1 MTPRP
6 TLALSLCLAAACS
19 GGYSAAGSPG
29 AAPAPTSP
37 QAPTTP
43 PPVTPAP
50 REGLRLTPGLT
61 RYAVRQNVHIE
72 QDYTG
77 LPPTIDL
84 RYTLYLTAL
93 IGTPADSVGWPTTFT
108 VDSVV
113 VDSGSQLPPQ
123 IDLGAARGF
132 RISGQLTPTGEFQD
146 SAPSDSAAAANLGN
160 LLPRFRSF
168 FPHLPETGVQPG
180 DHWTDSTS
188 ATDVSGGTTITT
200 RSVNVRTATNWEN
213 RGTSRVLRIESGATY
228 TFNGSGEQSG
238 APFTLDGSGQATGL
252 QFLASDGRY
261 VGGEAR
267 DSATLTIDLPVQG
280 ITIPRRQLARTT
292 ISVLPQ

>member
-1 MTPRP
+1 MTRRP
-6 TLALSLCLAAACS
+6 MLALSLCLAAAC
-19 GGYSAAGSPG
+19 GGYSNAGAPG
-29 AAPAPTSP
+29 AAPSP
-37 QAPTTP
+37 SPTP
-43 PPVTPAP
+43 PPATPAPVAPTP
-50 REGLRLTPGLT
+50 REGLHLTPGAT

-72 QDYTG
+72 QDFTG

-93 IGTPADSVGWPTTFT
+93 IGAPADSVGWPTTFT

-123 IDLGAARGF
+123 IDLSAARGF
-132 RISGQLTPTGEFQD
+132 RISGQLTATGEFRD
-146 SAPSDSAAAANLGN
+146 SAPSDSVAAANLGN

-168 FPHLPETGVQPG
+168 FPRLPANGVQPG
-180 DHWTDSTS
+180 DHWTDSTT

-200 RSVNVRTATNWEN
+200 RSFNIRTATNWEN
-213 RGTSRVLRIESGATY
+213 RGVLRVLRIESSASY

-267 DSATLTIDLPVQG
+267 DSATLTIDLPMQG